1 MFTGI
6 IEQTG
11 RVKSVE
17 KRGAFG
23 RISVELGGSLK
34 DCRLGDS
41 IAVNGAC
48 LTATAISNGVFS
60 ADVSSE
66 SLGLTTLGS
75 LRPGETVNVEFALT
89 LSKPLGGHIV
99 TGHVDGVGTIS
110 RKTREGAFMLID
122 VSVPPLLMD
131 QLVKKGSVAVD
142 GISLTVAELMDN
154 GFRVAVVPHT
164 LENTTL
170 GSIAEGARVNIETDI
185 IGKYVERFMRLPA
198 KSGITET
205 FLSDNGFFKR
215 K

>member
-23 RISVELGGSLK
+23 RISVELGEALK

-48 LTATAISNGVFS
+48 LTATVISGGLFS
-60 ADVSSE
+60 ADISSE

-75 LRPGETVNVEFALT
+75 LKSGEMVNVEFALT

-110 RKTREGAFMLID
+110 KKTREGAFMLID
-122 VSVPPLLMD
+122 VSVSPVIMN

-142 GISLTVAELMDN
+142 GISLTVAELMGN

-164 LENTTL
+164 IDKTTL
-170 GSIAEGARVNIETDI
+170 GTLAEGASVNIETDI
-185 IGKYVERFMRLPA
+185 IGKYVERFMGLGA

>member
-23 RISVELGGSLK
+23 RISVELGEALK
-34 DCRLGDS
+34 ECRLGDS

-48 LTATAISNGVFS
+48 LTATAISNGIFS
-60 ADVSSE
+60 ADVSAE
-66 SLGLTTLGS
+66 SLSLTTLGS
-75 LRPGETVNVEFALT
+75 LRPGEIVNVEFALT

-99 TGHVDGVGTIS
+99 TGHVDGVGTIA

-122 VSVPPLLMD
+122 LSVPALLMD
-131 QLVKKGSVAVD
+131 QIVKKGSVAVD
-142 GISLTVAELMDN
+142 GVSLTVAELIDK
-154 GFRVAVVPHT
+154 GFRLAVVPHT
-164 LENTTL
+164 LDNTTL

-185 IGKYVERFMRLPA
+185 IGKYVERFMRSGA
-198 KSGITET
+198 RSGITED